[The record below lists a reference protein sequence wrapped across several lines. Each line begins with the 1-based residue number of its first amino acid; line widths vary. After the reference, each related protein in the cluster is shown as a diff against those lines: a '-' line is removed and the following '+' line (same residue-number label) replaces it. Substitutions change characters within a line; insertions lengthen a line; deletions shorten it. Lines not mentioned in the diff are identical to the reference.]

1 VTVDIVR
8 PGQPLPGD
16 AHLVLLSGSKSTI
29 ADLAELRANGWD
41 IDLAAH
47 VRRDGRVLGICGG
60 YQMLGRRISDP
71 DGIEG
76 APGTVEGLGM
86 LDVETVMRPQKRLV
100 LTDAHHIASGAPVS
114 GY

>member
-1 VTVDIVR
+1 MSVDIVR
-8 PGQPLPGD
+8 PGRPLPGD
-16 AHLVLLSGSKSTI
+16 ADLVLLSGSKSTI
-29 ADLAELRANGWD
+29 ADLAEFRANGWD

-76 APGTVEGLGM
+76 PRARSRGWGCWM
-86 LDVETVMRPQKRLV
+86 SRR
-100 LTDAHHIASGAPVS
+100 
-114 GY
+114 